1 MRHLPGADVSDLM
14 RPMLPVAGP
23 LPGGPGWAFE
33 FSWDGIRCLT
43 SAAPGRIRLFSGTH
57 RGITAGYPELEAFA
71 GRRRM
76 LLDGKIVALDSCGRP
91 SFARL
96 QRRMNVQRPT
106 SIVLRRVPV
115 TYYVFDLLSLD
126 GDSTAELPYQ
136 RRRELLAE
144 LELTGGPVV
153 APPCFLDTDGQAV
166 LDTAAHHGLHGVIA
180 KRVDSPYQ
188 PGRSRNWVQTT
199 LRQTQEV
206 IIGGWIPERRR
217 AAAVGA
223 LLVGVPTE
231 EGLRYVGQVSTGFTE
246 AIRRELHH
254 RLTELAAPTSPF
266 ADEVAPEPDRVV
278 HWVVPQLL
286 GEVSYRQWTSHGRLG
301 HPTWRGLRPAKHVAA
316 VRAPIVLR
324 ARDRGYDGGHHR
336 GHNSAHGR
344 GQEGADQQLVAE
356 LDRAVAQVRAEL
368 RTLRDQ
374 ISPHF
379 LHNTIS
385 TIVALISTDPA
396 RAHELLIVFAEFARY
411 SLRSATE
418 TTLDEELE
426 NIDRYLELQWARFG
440 DRLRVQLH
448 VAPVVL
454 PVMLPFLALQQLV
467 DNAVRNGIERKQL
480 GGTVT
485 ISARLDGPDCL
496 ITVEDDGPGNAD
508 TDLLTTLRTINDQ
521 LHDRFGERY
530 GVDADFVPGTGSTIS
545 IRVPAS

>member
-23 LPGGPGWAFE
+23 LPSGPGWAFE
-33 FSWDGIRCLT
+33 FIWDGIRCLT
-43 SAAPGRIRLFSGTH
+43 SAAPGRTRLFSGTH
-57 RGITAGYPELEAFA
+57 RGITAGYPELEGFA

-96 QRRMNVQRPT
+96 ARRMNVLRPT
-106 SIVLRRVPV
+106 SMVLRRVPV
-115 TYYVFDLLSLD
+115 SYYVFDLLSLD
-126 GDSTAELPYQ
+126 GDSTAKLPYQ

-166 LDTAAHHGLHGVIA
+166 LDTAAQHGLHGVIA
-180 KRVDSPYQ
+180 KQVDSPYQ
-188 PGRSRNWVQTT
+188 PGRSRSWVQTT

-206 IIGGWIPERRR
+206 IIGGWVPERRR
-217 AAAVGA
+217 ATAVGA

-231 EGLRYVGQVSTGFTE
+231 EGLRYVGQVGTGFTE
-246 AIRRELHH
+246 ATRRELHY

-266 ADEVAPEPDRVV
+266 ADEVGPEPDRSV
-278 HWVVPQLL
+278 HWVAPQLL

-316 VRAPIVLR
+316 VRAPVVLR
-324 ARDRGYDGGHHR
+324 SRDS
-336 GHNSAHGR
+336 GHNGGPGR
-344 GQEGADQQLVAE
+344 DTEETDQQLVAE

-368 RTLRDQ
+368 RTMRDQ

-385 TIVALISTDPA
+385 TIVALVSTDPS
-396 RAHELLIVFAEFARY
+396 RAHDLLIVFAEFARY
-411 SLRSATE
+411 SLRSATQ

-440 DRLRVQLH
+440 DRLQVQLH
-448 VAPVVL
+448 VAPVAL
-454 PVMLPFLALQQLV
+454 PVVLPFLALQQLV

-485 ISARLDGPDCL
+485 ISARLDGSDCV

-508 TDLLTTLRTINDQ
+508 AGLLATLRTIDDQ

-530 GVDADFVPGTGSTIS
+530 GVDADLVPGTGSTIS

>member
-1 MRHLPGADVSDLM
+1 MM
-14 RPMLPVAGP
+14 RPMLPVTGP
-23 LPGGPGWAFE
+23 LPAGPGWAFE

-96 QRRMNVQRPT
+96 QQRMNVQRPT
-106 SIVLRRVPV
+106 STVLRRVPV

-126 GDSTAELPYQ
+126 GDSTTELPYQ

-144 LELTGGPVV
+144 LELTQGPVV

-166 LDTAAHHGLHGVIA
+166 LDTAVQHGLYGVIA
-180 KRVDSPYQ
+180 KRVDSSYQ
-188 PGRSRNWVQTT
+188 PGRSRSWVQTT

-206 IIGGWIPERRR
+206 IIGGWVPERRR
-217 AAAVGA
+217 AAAIGA

-231 EGLRYVGQVSTGFTE
+231 AGLRYVGQVGTGFTE
-246 AIRRELHH
+246 ATRRELHH
-254 RLTELAAPTSPF
+254 RLTELAAPASPF
-266 ADEVAPEPDRVV
+266 ADEVAPAPDRAV
-278 HWVVPQLL
+278 HWVAPRLL

-316 VRAPIVLR
+316 VRVPVILC
-324 ARDRGYDGGHHR
+324 AREGGH
-336 GHNSAHGR
+336 
-344 GQEGADQQLVAE
+344 EGADQQLVAE

-374 ISPHF
+374 ISSHF

-385 TIVALISTDPA
+385 TIVALVSTDPSRA
-396 RAHELLIVFAEFARY
+396 RDLLVVFAEFARY

-426 NIDRYLELQWARFG
+426 NIDRYLMLQWARFG
-440 DRLRVQLH
+440 ERLRVQLH

-454 PVMLPFLALQQLV
+454 PVVLPFLALQQLV

-485 ISARLDGPDCL
+485 ISACLDGLDCL

-508 TDLLTTLRTINDQ
+508 ADLLATLRTIDDQ

-530 GVDADFVPGTGSTIS
+530 GVDADLIPGTGTTIS
-545 IRVPAS
+545 IRMPAVRFDQG

>member
-1 MRHLPGADVSDLM
+1 MSDLV

-23 LPGGPGWAFE
+23 LPDGPGWAFE
-33 FSWDGIRCLT
+33 FSWDGIRCLA
-43 SAAPGRIRLFSGTH
+43 SAQPERICLFSGTH
-57 RGITAGYPELEAFA
+57 RSITAAYPELKAVV

-91 SFARL
+91 SFAQL
-96 QRRMNVQRPT
+96 QRRMNLQRPT
-106 SIVLRRVPV
+106 SMVLRRVPV

-126 GDSTAELPYQ
+126 GRSTAELPYQ

-153 APPCFLDTDGQAV
+153 LPPCFLDTDGQMV
-166 LDTAAHHGLHGVIA
+166 LDTAAQHGLHGVIA
-180 KRVDSPYQ
+180 KRVDSTYQ
-188 PGRSRNWVQTT
+188 PGRSRSWVQTM

-231 EGLRYVGQVSTGFTE
+231 EGLRYVGQVGTGFTE
-246 AIRRELHH
+246 ATRRELRD
-254 RLTELAAPTSPF
+254 RLTELAAPASPF
-266 ADEVAPEPDRVV
+266 ADEVVPESDRVV
-278 HWVVPQLL
+278 HWVTPQLL
-286 GEVSYRQWTSHGRLG
+286 GEVSYRQWTPHGRLG

-316 VRAPIVLR
+316 VRAPVVLC
-324 ARDRGYDGGHHR
+324 ARDGGR
-336 GHNSAHGR
+336 
-344 GQEGADQQLVAE
+344 EEDDQQLVAE

-385 TIVALISTDPA
+385 TIVALVSTDPSRA
-396 RAHELLIVFAEFARY
+396 RDLLIVFAEFARY
-411 SLRSATE
+411 SLRSTTE

-426 NIDRYLELQWARFG
+426 NIERYLTLQRARFG
-440 DRLRVQLH
+440 ERLQVQLH
-448 VAPVVL
+448 VAPDTL
-454 PVMLPFLALQQLV
+454 PVVLPFLALQQLV
-467 DNAVRNGIERKQL
+467 ENAVRNGIERKQL

-485 ISARLDGPDCL
+485 LSTRLDGPDCL
-496 ITVEDDGPGNAD
+496 IIVEDDGPGKEDA
-508 TDLLTTLRTINDQ
+508 DLLATLRTIDDQ

-530 GVDADFVPGTGSTIS
+530 GLVADLVSGTGTTITL
-545 IRVPAS
+545 RVPSR